1 MTEARIMVV
10 EDEAVVAR
18 DIAAQLT
25 MLGYV
30 PAGHATRGQE
40 AITLALALRPDLILM
55 DVQLGGTMDGITAA
69 GEIRAQTMIPVV
81 FLTAFSSDETLERAK
96 KVHPYGYILKPFSD
110 RELRTVLEMAL
121 YKCTAERH
129 LREAAQHTQA
139 ILNNV
144 ADGVITIDDQGTI
157 ETVNQAACA
166 MFAYPLSEMLG
177 RNVSMLM
184 PPSQQRVHDDYL
196 AHYRKTGE
204 ARMIGVS
211 RDVVGQRKDGNP
223 FPITLSIARTQRDG
237 RSIFIGSIRDNT
249 LQQHYLQELDRHR
262 NHLEELIS
270 VRTAELTEA
279 RKQADAANVAKSAFV
294 AHMSHEIRT
303 PMNAILGFTHLLQSK
318 EPSPEQQVTL
328 SKIERAGQH
337 MLAVVNE
344 VLDFTKIDAHRV
356 VLENVNFHLPTLLAD
371 VLSLVSTPAHSK
383 GLSMEVAES
392 DAPAWLCGDPTR
404 LRQALLNL
412 VSNAVKFTEEG
423 SVSIRVSSPTHPH
436 TETADGRVL
445 VRFEVTDTGIGI
457 ASDKMEQLFKP
468 FEQANASTTRQYGG
482 TGLGLAITA
491 GLAKLMGGDTGLHS
505 TPGTGSTFWFT
516 ASLLPGRA
524 PELGAAQTTE
534 ELRHALHLRHPGARV
549 MLVDDD
555 LFNREVGADLLRAA
569 DLHVDTAVDGFDAA
583 SLAHAHRYDLVLM
596 DVQMPVVNGLD
607 ATRRIR
613 TLPGWADIPILA
625 LSANAFAQDRQ
636 TCLDAGMNDLLVKPI
651 NPKLLYTTLLQ
662 WLSLRN
668 GSGTEDQ

>member
-40 AITLALALRPDLILM
+40 AIAMALALRPDLILM

-81 FLTAFSSDETLERAK
+81 FLTAFASDETLARAK

-129 LREAAQHTQA
+129 LRESAERTQA
-139 ILNNV
+139 ILNHV
-144 ADGVITIDDQGTI
+144 
-157 ETVNQAACA
+157 
-166 MFAYPLSEMLG
+166 
-177 RNVSMLM
+177 
-184 PPSQQRVHDDYL
+184 
-196 AHYRKTGE
+196 
-204 ARMIGVS
+204 
-211 RDVVGQRKDGNP
+211 
-223 FPITLSIARTQRDG
+223 
-237 RSIFIGSIRDNT
+237 
-249 LQQHYLQELDRHR
+249 
-262 NHLEELIS
+262 EELVA
-270 VRTAELTEA
+270 VRTTELTEA
-279 RKQADAANVAKSAFV
+279 RNQADAANVAKSAFV

-423 SVSIRVSSPTHPH
+423 SVSIRVSSPTPPH

-482 TGLGLAITA
+482 TGRGLAITA

-636 TCLDAGMNDLLVKPI
+636 ACLDAGMNDLLVKPI